1 MMLVESH
8 SLDGITVGF
17 QGMFLLGKLKLRTE
31 LSHDDHAEGLGS
43 LEVGDESHPAVL
55 QVCFFVWSKP
65 KSENNLKSSGEV
77 LADPWLF
84 LDLLNETSWKST

>member
-31 LSHDDHAEGLGS
+31 LSHDGHAEGLGS

-55 QVCFFVWSKP
+55 QVCFFFGRSP
-65 KSENNLKSSGEV
+65 NLKI
-77 LADPWLF
+77 
-84 LDLLNETSWKST
+84 T